1 MMAAAG
7 CAGQGAGGGG
17 GSAAVGD
24 SVLEKAVGE
33 LQAQFKSGDAV
44 TRANCVEGLQPL
56 WDPRGTTVIA
66 QALGDEEWVVRFAGA
81 MAAGK
86 RKLEELKPALERM
99 VREDAN
105 EGVQVAAVYAL
116 RKMGEPGH
124 EEVVRAALANRDP
137 SVRASAAM
145 VIGLRGNSSAM
156 GLLQGRATEQ
166 DDRVRMETT
175 VALARLGDAKAQEV
189 ITALAISKYH
199 EDQMLAMEVCG
210 DLTDGVSL
218 RALAVGLQDPP
229 KEILEKMTADERGL
243 LVRKQLVAARS
254 LARRGSMVGAEVA
267 RAHLWDGDGE
277 VRSLAA
283 LALGEILSPRGALQ
297 RLGPLLDD
305 KDAAVR
311 RAAAAA
317 VVKAYARDRG

>member
-1 MMAAAG
+1 V
-7 CAGQGAGGGG
+7 
-17 GSAAVGD
+17 VGD
-24 SVLEKAVGE
+24 SVLERAVGE
-33 LQAQFKSGDAV
+33 LQGQFKSGDAV

-56 WDPRGTTVIA
+56 WDPRGTAVIA
-66 QALGDEEWVVRFAGA
+66 QALADEEWVVRFAGA

-99 VREDAN
+99 VREDGN
-105 EGVQVAAVYAL
+105 GGVRVAAVYAL
-116 RKMGEPGH
+116 RKMAEPGH
-124 EEVVRAALANRDP
+124 EEVVRAALADKDP

-145 VIGLRGNSSAM
+145 VIGLRGDSSAM
-156 GLLQGRATEQ
+156 GLLQGRSAER

-218 RALAVGLQDPP
+218 RALAVGVQEPP
-229 KEILEKMTADERGL
+229 REVAEKMSAEEREL
-243 LVRKQLVAARS
+243 LLEKQLVAARS
-254 LARRGSMVGAEVA
+254 LARRGSMVGAELA
-267 RAHLWDGDGE
+267 RSHLWDGDAE
-277 VRSLAA
+277 VRALAA

-297 RLGPLLDD
+297 RLGPLLED
-305 KDAAVR
+305 KDAGVR

-317 VVKAYARDRG
+317 VVRAYARDRG

>member
-1 MMAAAG
+1 M
-7 CAGQGAGGGG
+7 
-17 GSAAVGD
+17 
-24 SVLEKAVGE
+24 EKAVGE